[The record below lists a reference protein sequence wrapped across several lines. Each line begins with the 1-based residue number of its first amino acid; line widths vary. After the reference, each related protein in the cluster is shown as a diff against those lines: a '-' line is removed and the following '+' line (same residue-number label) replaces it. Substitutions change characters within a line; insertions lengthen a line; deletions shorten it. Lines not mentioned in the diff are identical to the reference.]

1 MISSG
6 PMRCP
11 SMGRAVGMEKEAPT
25 RVVTSATS
33 NCYLNRCC
41 LRMLDMNLIAYKF
54 IKVSRLWPNHLLMAT
69 LFLSHSQVFS

>member
-1 MISSG
+1 MISSIA
-6 PMRCP
+6 MRCP

-33 NCYLNRCC
+33 NCYLSRCC
-41 LRMLDMNLIAYKF
+41 RMLDMNVIAYKF

-69 LFLSHSQVFS
+69 LFL